1 MAGILVLAG
10 RVAGWERAT
19 QPLRGEPKMQLSMRE
34 ATDDRHDAQLYMLDD
49 FGKTLTATQEGKL
62 FSLLFSQATT

>member
-1 MAGILVLAG
+1 
-10 RVAGWERAT
+10 
-19 QPLRGEPKMQLSMRE
+19 MRE
-34 ATDDRHDAQLYMLDD
+34 ATDDRHDAQQYMLDD

>member
-1 MAGILVLAG
+1 MAGTLVLAG

-19 QPLRGEPKMQLSMRE
+19 QPLTGEPKMQLSMRE
-34 ATDDRHDAQLYMLDD
+34 ESDDRHDAQLYVPGD